1 MNLYTTFISIVLL
14 TALTQLGCGTKPSP
28 DPLPVVVEVKTS
40 AVRSGSIEET
50 VDATGSTS
58 AQREAQLRSPITGV
72 IVRFTLFNGDAVT
85 RGETIAVIRTKES
98 QASLQGAQELVRIA
112 LTPQQQREA
121 QQALELARKGS
132 RDVAITA
139 PFDGVLA
146 MKLKNEKEV
155 VAEGEQ
161 LASLVDM
168 KSIVFIA
175 DVPVSRLGKIKIGQ
189 SAHVRFSTTP
199 VLTVSGTVR
208 RVESQANPSD
218 QTVRVQ
224 IQLSSAIPNLTS
236 SLFGYAAIVV
246 GKRSNALLVPTAAL
260 LHNDETNVSSVMVVT
275 DSMARN
281 VPVTLGIVRDSVAEL
296 SSSALSVGSRI
307 ITEGHYGLPDSTRV
321 RVIP

>member
-1 MNLYTTFISIVLL
+1 MNFTTPFTSIALL
-14 TALTQLGCGTKPSP
+14 TVLTQLGCGTKPTA
-28 DPLPVVVEVKTS
+28 DPLPVIVEVKTGI
-40 AVRSGSIEET
+40 VRSGSIEET

-58 AQREAQLRSPITGV
+58 PQREAQLRSPITGV
-72 IVRFTLFNGDAVT
+72 IIHFTLFNGDPVKH
-85 RGETIAVIRTKES
+85 GQTIAVIRTKES
-98 QASLQGAQELVRIA
+98 QATRQGAEQLSRIA
-112 LTPQQQREA
+112 ETPQQQQEA
-121 QQALELARKGS
+121 QRMLELTRKAVH
-132 RDVAITA
+132 DVAITA
-139 PFDGVLA
+139 PFDGVLT

-168 KSIVFIA
+168 KSIAFIA
-175 DVPVSRLGKIKIGQ
+175 DVPVSRLGKIRIGQ
-189 SAHVRFSTTP
+189 STHVRFSTAP
-199 VLTVSGTVR
+199 VLTVSGAVR

-224 IQLSSAIPNLTS
+224 IQLSSGIPNLTS

-246 GKRSNALLVPTAAL
+246 GKRSNALLVPVAAL

-275 DSMARN
+275 DSLARS

-296 SSSALSVGSRI
+296 SSSVLSAGSRI

-321 RVIP
+321 RIIE

>member
-1 MNLYTTFISIVLL
+1 MNFYTTFTCIALF

-28 DPLPVVVEVKTS
+28 DPLPVVVDVKTS

-50 VDATGSTS
+50 VDVTGSTS

-72 IVRFTLFNGDAVT
+72 IVRFTLLNGDPVK
-85 RGETIAVIRTKES
+85 RRETIAVIRTKES
-98 QASLQGAQELVRIA
+98 QASIQGAQELVRIA
-112 LTPQQQREA
+112 LTPQQQEEA
-121 QQALELARKGS
+121 QQALALARKGS

-139 PFDGVLA
+139 PFDGVLT
-146 MKLKNEKEV
+146 MKQKNEKEV

-168 KSIVFIA
+168 KSIVFVA
-175 DVPVSRLGKIKIGQ
+175 DVPVFRLGKIKIGQ
-189 SAHVRFSTTP
+189 SVHVQFSTTP

-224 IQLSSAIPNLTS
+224 IQLISEIPNLTS
-236 SLFGYAAIVV
+236 SLFGYAGIVV
-246 GKRSNALLVPTAAL
+246 GKKSNALLVPATAL

-275 DSMARN
+275 DSLARN
-281 VPVTLGIVRDSVAEL
+281 IPVKLGIVRDSVAEV
-296 SSSALSVGSRI
+296 SSPALSVETKV
-307 ITEGHYGLPDSTRV
+307 ITEGQYGLPDSTRV
-321 RVIP
+321 RVIQ